1 MMRAGLISCFIW
13 AVASINALA
22 QPEPPPPN
30 SIPEPASWRDRYT
43 LGPGDILHF
52 AFYGRPEL
60 DRNEVFVQPDGTI
73 SYLQASNVRAAGL
86 TIDELRD
93 EMNRILAE
101 YYRNPAVMVFPWE
114 LRSKRYFILGKVID
128 NGAFPMDHPITI
140 LEAVARSRGI
150 ETGLFEQNTVE
161 LADLPRSFLMRG
173 NHRMPVDFEA
183 LFFKGDL
190 SQNIELEP
198 GDFLYF
204 PSANTNEV
212 YVLGE
217 VGLPGVLGFTPQS
230 TVISS
235 ITQRGGFTDSA
246 YRARVMVVR
255 GSLQNPERFVINT
268 NDILQGREPD
278 FELLPKD
285 IVYVAARPWRY
296 AEELADTAIETFL
309 QSMTAS
315 WTSRNVGPFIDDPV
329 LPQLKDEED
338 DEEPTTP

>member
-1 MMRAGLISCFIW
+1 MAGLTGLTAF
-13 AVASINALA
+13 A
-22 QPEPPPPN
+22 QDEPTPVDLL
-30 SIPEPASWRDRYT
+30 ETEVSWRENYT

-52 AFYGRPEL
+52 AFYGRAEL
-60 DRNEVFVQPDGTI
+60 DRNDVFVQPDGSI
-73 SYLQASNVRAAGL
+73 SYLHATVRAQGL

-93 EMNRILAE
+93 EVNRVLGE
-101 YYRNPAVMVFPWE
+101 HYRNPAVMVFPWE

-128 NGAFPMDHPITI
+128 NGAYPMDQPISI

-173 NHRMPVDFEA
+173 DRRMPIDFEA
-183 LFFKGDL
+183 LFFEGDL

-198 GDFLYF
+198 NDFLYF

-217 VGLPGVLGFTPQS
+217 VALPGVLGFTPKS

-235 ITQRGGFTDSA
+235 ITQRGGFTERA
-246 YRARVMVVR
+246 YRGRVLVVR
-255 GSLQNPERFVINT
+255 GSLQDPERFVIDT
-268 NDILQGREPD
+268 NAVLTGREPD
-278 FELLPKD
+278 FPLEPKD
-285 IVYVAARPWRY
+285 IVYVSERPWRF
-296 AEELADTAIETFL
+296 AEELANTAVETFL

-315 WTSRNVGPFIDDPV
+315 WTSRNIGPFIDDHV
-329 LPQLKDEED
+329 LPQIKDEE
-338 DEEPTTP
+338 EEVTP

>member
-1 MMRAGLISCFIW
+1 MNRFVIAIAGLALIGVVEIS
-13 AVASINALA
+13 AQGDASSLEA
-22 QPEPPPPN
+22 EPP
-30 SIPEPASWRDRYT
+30 IPSWRESYS

-60 DRNEVFVQPDGTI
+60 DRNDVFVQPDGSI
-73 SYLQASNVRAAGL
+73 SYLQASNVQAAGL

-93 EMNRILAE
+93 EINRILGE

-114 LRSKRYFILGKVID
+114 LHSKRYFILGKVID
-128 NGAFPMDHPITI
+128 NGSYPMDHPITI

-173 NHRMPVDFEA
+173 NQRMPIDFEA
-183 LFFKGDL
+183 LFFEGDL
-190 SQNIELEP
+190 TQNIELEP
-198 GDFLYF
+198 NDFLYF

-217 VGLPGVLGFTPQS
+217 VALPGVLGFTPQS

-235 ITQRGGFTDSA
+235 ITQRGGFTN
-246 YRARVMVVR
+246 RAFRGRVLVIR
-255 GSLQNPERFVINT
+255 GSLQDPERFVIDT
-268 NDILQGREPD
+268 NDILHGRAPD
-278 FELLPKD
+278 FPLEPKD

-309 QSMTAS
+309 QSMTAT
-315 WTSRNVGPFIDDPV
+315 WTSRNIGPFIDEHV
-329 LPQLKDEED
+329 LPQIKDEE
-338 DEEPTTP
+338 EGP